1 MARVPNIL
9 VEDEDLLSPKEQ
21 QEEQKWSEFFQ
32 KKKSETQIR
41 EVTSRDRRLKSAKKM
56 RELNQ
61 RWRNLESRRLERS
74 RTDLERL
81 SSTLSSTGP
90 SNDVTPADDDV

>member
-41 EVTSRDRRLKSAKKM
+41 EVTSRDRRSDHDVDIFIININSCVVLSCQYGIT
-56 RELNQ
+56 EIPGII
-61 RWRNLESRRLERS
+61 
-74 RTDLERL
+74 DL
-81 SSTLSSTGP
+81 
-90 SNDVTPADDDV
+90 

>member
-9 VEDEDLLSPKEQ
+9 VEDDDLLSPKEQ

-41 EVTSRDRRLKSAKKM
+41 EVTSRDRRS
-56 RELNQ
+56 
-61 RWRNLESRRLERS
+61 
-74 RTDLERL
+74 D
-81 SSTLSSTGP
+81 
-90 SNDVTPADDDV
+90 NDVDIFIINITSCVVLSCQYGITEIPGIIDL

>member
-1 MARVPNIL
+1 MARVPHIL

-41 EVTSRDRRLKSAKKM
+41 EVTSRDRRSDHDVDIFIINITSCVVLSFQYGIT
-56 RELNQ
+56 EIPGII
-61 RWRNLESRRLERS
+61 
-74 RTDLERL
+74 DL
-81 SSTLSSTGP
+81 
-90 SNDVTPADDDV
+90 